1 MAAAKFS
8 IKTTSSFFLVLC
20 LTVFTLSC
28 FADPDELQDFCVAD
42 LNATTILN
50 GFPCKPVSQVTSS
63 DFFYSGLMNE
73 ASTDNPLGLGVKVG
87 DVNNFPGL
95 NTLGLSVNRA
105 DFAIGG
111 IIPLHTHPRAS
122 ESIFV
127 IKGQVLVG
135 FISTTNVLYSKVL
148 KVGELAII
156 PKGLVHFS
164 KNVGSGKATVLAIF
178 NSQLPGTAI
187 LGNTIFGSNPEIP
200 DDLLAKNFQVDE
212 KVIAT
217 IKSKFGN

>member
-20 LTVFTLSC
+20 LTVFTFPC

-42 LNATTILN
+42 LNATTTLN
-50 GFPCKPVSQVTSS
+50 GFPCKPVSEVTSS

-73 ASTDNPLGLGVKVG
+73 ASTDNPLGLGMKVG

-135 FISTTNVLYSKVL
+135 FISTSNVLYSKVL
-148 KVGELAII
+148 KVGDA
-156 PKGLVHFS
+156 S
-164 KNVGSGKATVLAIF
+164 YF

-187 LGNTIFGSNPEIP
+187 LGNTIFGSNPAIP